1 MTTIVE
7 LDKDVRAEIA
17 DRLIPKEAALDKF
30 AYIYF
35 GRDSCLLEHIM
46 HIPKND
52 PDFAKAG
59 VDGEDGLGPLLA
71 EIEPRELPE
80 NVTELGAKRR

>member
-1 MTTIVE
+1 MSTTVE
-7 LDKDVRAEIA
+7 LDKGVRAEIA

-30 AYIYF
+30 AFIYF

-52 PDFAKAG
+52 PDFVQ
-59 VDGEDGLGPLLA
+59 VDACGEDGLGPLLA
-71 EIEPRELPE
+71 EIEPRKLPE
-80 NVTELGAKRR
+80 NVTELAAKRR